1 MYGSSNSSRFNP
13 ETCDKA
19 LNKTSLNNLGK
30 LQAGILSKQAQ
41 SARLKAAALKEQ
53 EEVEEI
59 QIEIGE
65 ELDI

>member
-1 MYGSSNSSRFNP
+1 
-13 ETCDKA
+13 
-19 LNKTSLNNLGK
+19 
-30 LQAGILSKQAQ
+30 LSKQAQ